1 MPKKLD
7 LTENLEK
14 YIIDHS
20 ESLTDVQKEIIQY
33 NISLG
38 DQQRLQISVSQAQF
52 LQTLI
57 KISNIKKILEIGSF
71 TGFSALSMALAL
83 PSDGLLIS
91 LDKSPEFSMKAQ
103 SFYKKANEKK
113 IKQIIQPAT
122 KSLNE
127 LKDSSQRFDLIFIDA
142 DKENYLNYYET
153 CLELIDK
160 KGLIVID
167 NVLWHG
173 EVIDETKNDKFTNI
187 IREFNT
193 HIKKDR
199 RVVKNIIPIGDGLT
213 ICIKKQCTQF
223 LVFIS
228 LKRQNF

>member
-20 ESLTDVQKEIIQY
+20 ESLTNVQKEIIQY

-91 LDKSPEFSMKAQ
+91 LDKSPEFSIKAQ

-113 IKQIIQPAT
+113 IKQIIKPAT
-122 KSLNE
+122 ESLNE

-142 DKENYLNYYET
+142 DKENYLKYYEASMD
-153 CLELIDK
+153 LINK
-160 KGLIVID
+160 NGLIVID

-173 EVIDETKNDKFTNI
+173 EVIDDTKNDKFTNI

-193 HIKKDR
+193 HIKKDS
-199 RVVKNIIPIGDGLT
+199 RVAKNIIPIGDGLT
-213 ICIKKQCTQF
+213 TVSYTH
-223 LVFIS
+223 L
-228 LKRQNF
+228 RAHET

>member
-20 ESLTDVQKEIIQY
+20 EPLTDVQKEIIQY
-33 NISLG
+33 NTSLG
-38 DQQRLQISVSQAQF
+38 DEQRLQISVSQAQL

-57 KISNIKKILEIGSF
+57 RISNIKKILEIGSF

-113 IKQIIQPAT
+113 IKQIIKPAIV
-122 KSLNE
+122 SLNE

-153 CLELIDK
+153 GLELINK

-173 EVIDETKNDKFTNI
+173 EVIDDTKNDKFTNI
-187 IREFNT
+187 IREFNL
-193 HIKKDR
+193 HIKKDS

-213 ICIKKQCTQF
+213 ICIKK
-223 LVFIS
+223 
-228 LKRQNF
+228 

>member
-20 ESLTDVQKEIIQY
+20 EALTDIQKEIIQY
-33 NISLG
+33 NKSLG

-91 LDKSPEFSMKAQ
+91 LDKSSEFRLKAQ
-103 SFYKKANEKK
+103 SYYEKANERK
-113 IKQIIQPAT
+113 IKQIIKPAIE
-122 KSLNE
+122 SLKE
-127 LKDSSQRFDLIFIDA
+127 LKDSSQKFDLIFIDA

-153 CLELIDK
+153 SLELINK
-160 KGLIVID
+160 NGLIIID

-173 EVIDETKNDKFTNI
+173 EVADNSKNNKFTNI
-187 IREFNT
+187 IRKFNT
-193 HIKKDR
+193 HIKKDKR
-199 RVVKNIIPIGDGLT
+199 IIKNITPIGDGLT
-213 ICIKKQCTQF
+213 ICIKK
-223 LVFIS
+223 
-228 LKRQNF
+228 

>member
-71 TGFSALSMALAL
+71 TGFSALSMAIAL

-91 LDKSPEFSMKAQ
+91 LDKSSEFSIKAQ
-103 SFYKKANEKK
+103 SFYQKANEKR
-113 IKQIIQPAT
+113 IKQIIKPAIE
-122 KSLNE
+122 SLNE
-127 LKDSSQRFDLIFIDA
+127 LKESSQRFDLIFIDA
-142 DKENYLNYYET
+142 DKENYLNYYES
-153 CLELIDK
+153 CLELINK

-173 EVIDETKNDKFTNI
+173 EVIDDTKNDKFTNI

-193 HIKKDR
+193 HIKKDS
-199 RVVKNIIPIGDGLT
+199 RVAKNIIPIGDGLT
-213 ICIKKQCTQF
+213 ICIKK
-223 LVFIS
+223 
-228 LKRQNF
+228 